1 MGSENHSPRILI
13 VEDEE
18 NARKGYEALLQRWN
32 YHVLGVGTGE
42 DALAKF
48 PEFSPDVILADVELP
63 GMNGLELLGH
73 LSEEI
78 QRIPAI
84 IITGRGSEER
94 VVQAIE
100 AGAYWYI
107 EKPLKPSV
115 LQALLKRALELR
127 ENKQK
132 VAALTRDL
140 RGAGKLGALVGSSG
154 GMQEVMRQV
163 ETAAPSTASVLITGE
178 TGSGKE
184 IV

>member
-1 MGSENHSPRILI
+1 MASENHGNRVLI

-18 NARKGYEALLQRWN
+18 NARKGYEALLQKWN
-32 YHVLGVGTGE
+32 YRVLGVGSGE
-42 DALAKF
+42 DALSLF
-48 PEFSPDVILADVELP
+48 PEFSPDVVLADVELP

-73 LSEEI
+73 LGEEI

-107 EKPLKPSV
+107 EKPLKPTV
-115 LQALLKRALELR
+115 LHALLKRALELR

-163 ETAAPSTASVLITGE
+163 ETAAPSTARI
-178 TGSGKE
+178 
-184 IV
+184 

>member
-1 MGSENHSPRILI
+1 MEFGRTAGRFNSDGLRESLQHRILI

-18 NARKGYEALLQRWN
+18 NARKGYEALLQKWN

-63 GMNGLELLGH
+63 GMNGLDLLGH
-73 LSEEI
+73 LGDEI
-78 QRIPAI
+78 QQIPVI

-107 EKPLKPSV
+107 EKPLKPPGAAGAA
-115 LQALLKRALELR
+115 QTRA
-127 ENKQK
+127 
-132 VAALTRDL
+132 
-140 RGAGKLGALVGSSG
+140 GA
-154 GMQEVMRQV
+154 
-163 ETAAPSTASVLITGE
+163 P
-178 TGSGKE
+178 
-184 IV
+184 